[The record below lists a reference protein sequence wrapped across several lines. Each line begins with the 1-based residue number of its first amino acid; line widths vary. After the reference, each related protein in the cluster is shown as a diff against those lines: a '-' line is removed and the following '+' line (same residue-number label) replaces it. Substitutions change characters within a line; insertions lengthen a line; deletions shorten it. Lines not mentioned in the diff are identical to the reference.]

1 MLSRVALAVCVLS
14 RRRRLERSCTWSR
27 ERLQAHQRRCIE
39 RLRRFAYERS
49 PFYRRFHAGLMPR
62 PFEELPILTKGSLME
77 NFDELVTDRAIRLA
91 DLNAFLRGP
100 VQSGLFRNRYVVLA
114 TSGSTGQRGVF
125 VFSGAEWVSA
135 LALISRPMGWAGV
148 RQNVL
153 RPRRMAMVASTT
165 AWHYSARVSRSLATP
180 LIPSLNIDASEPLEA
195 IVRRLNAFQPEI
207 LAAYPSILR
216 QLAGEARAG
225 RLRIAPRNVSA
236 SAEVLTDETR
246 RRVVDAWGIR
256 AYDTYG
262 ASEYAPIAAEC
273 ALGRRHLVEDAA
285 YIEIVDD
292 RGRPVPPGVPGARV
306 LLTVFDRCTQP
317 LIRYEISDMLTRGAG
332 QCACGRPFAVIDAI
346 EGREEDVLVFPRGS
360 GARTPVDVHPHT
372 FHELLEALP
381 AASWQISQTDDGLR
395 IALVGLSADFDTA
408 AVVSQVRLRLE
419 MLGADPGAIVVE
431 RAESVVRGRTGKA
444 ALIRRAVADSESALA
459 R

>member
-1 MLSRVALAVCVLS
+1 MFSRLALAVRVLS
-14 RRRRLERSCTWSR
+14 RRRRLERSCEWSR

-49 PFYRRFHAGLMPR
+49 PFYRRFHAGLMQR
-62 PFEELPILTKGSLME
+62 PFEELPILTKATLME
-77 NFDELVTDRAIRLA
+77 NFDDVVTDRAIRLA
-91 DLNAFLRGP
+91 DLDVFLRGP
-100 VQSGLFRNRYVVLA
+100 VQSALFRNRYVVLA

-125 VFSGAEWVSA
+125 VFSGTEWITA

-180 LIPSLNIDASEPLEA
+180 LTPSLQIDASEPLET
-195 IVRRLNAFQPEI
+195 IVRRLNDFQPEI

-216 QLAGEARAG
+216 QLAGEALAG
-225 RLRIAPRNVSA
+225 RLRIALRSIA
-236 SAEVLTDETR
+236 TSAEVLTDETR
-246 RRVVDAWGIR
+246 QRVVDAWGIR
-256 AYDTYG
+256 ASDTYG

-292 RGRPVPPGVPGARV
+292 RGRPVPAGVPGGRV
-306 LLTVFDRCTQP
+306 LLTVFNRYTQP
-317 LIRYEISDMLTRGAG
+317 LIRYEISDMLTRGEG

-346 EGREEDVLVFPRGS
+346 DGRQEDVLVFRGLS
-360 GARTPVDVHPHT
+360 DTRAPVNVHPHT

-381 AASWQISQTDDGLR
+381 AASWQICQTDDGLR
-395 IALVGLSADFDTA
+395 ISLVGLSADFETD
-408 AVVSQVRLRLE
+408 AVARHVRLRLE
-419 MLGADPGAIVVE
+419 MLGVDAGAIVVE
-431 RAESVVRGRTGKA
+431 RAASLERGRTGKA
-444 ALIRRAVADSESALA
+444 ALIRRAVADGESALV